1 MPSILF
7 AALFR
12 LLARMPLRAVHR
24 LGGAVGRLVYWL
36 SPTYRRHLDAN
47 LALAYP
53 QGVPPGIA
61 AEAARS
67 AGRMMFEIPR
77 LWLREQNEALSC
89 VREVRGW
96 DNVEAAW
103 ARGEGIVVLTP
114 HIGCFEI
121 IPLYFGS
128 HAPMTFMFR
137 PPKQVWLQDIVEK
150 GRIRPNLSPVP
161 ADASGVR
168 LLMRALKRGETVGI
182 LPDQVPGGGQG
193 TWSPFFGRSAYT
205 MTLAARLSEMKRV
218 SVLLAFGERLP
229 DGAGYVVHFLPP
241 AAPLQGDLQQRVDAI
256 NRSLEVLILRYPAQ
270 FLWGYNRYKT
280 PAGMDAN
287 GDPT

>member
-1 MPSILF
+1 MPAILF
-7 AALFR
+7 PALFR
-12 LLARMPLRAVHR
+12 LLARLPLRVVHR

-36 SPTYRRHLDAN
+36 SPTYRRHLDDN

-53 QGVPPGIA
+53 QGRPRGIV
-61 AEAARS
+61 AEVARS

-77 LWLREQNEALSC
+77 LWLREQNEALAC
-89 VREVRGW
+89 VTEVRGW
-96 DNVEAAW
+96 ANIEAAW
-103 ARGEGIVVLTP
+103 ARGDGIVLLTP

-128 HAPMTFMFR
+128 RAPMTFMFR
-137 PPKQVWLQDIVEK
+137 PPKQVWLQDIVKK

-161 ADASGVR
+161 ADTSGVR

-193 TWSPFFGRSAYT
+193 SWSPLFGKPAYT

-218 SVLLAFGERLP
+218 SLLLAFGERLP

-241 AAPLQGDLQQRVDAI
+241 AVALEGGLQQRVDAI
-256 NRSLEVLILRYPAQ
+256 NRSLEALILQYPAQ

-280 PAGMDAN
+280 PAGIDAS
-287 GDPT
+287 GEPA